1 MVDYIEVDMKEFIA
15 GCAKRFC
22 PTCGQEI
29 KVDKSG
35 HTLGRPRKFCSD
47 ICRQKFWKAHP
58 KVEVW
63 ASYEQKTCPVCGE
76 SFYAQHE
83 NRRERKYCSRACA
96 NRGRAGKGGRDDGS
110 VL

>member
-29 KVDKSG
+29 EIDKSG

-47 ICRQKFWKAHP
+47 ACRQKFWKAHP

-63 ASYEQKTCPVCGE
+63 ASYEQKICPVCGE
-76 SFYAQHE
+76 LFYAQHE

>member
-29 KVDKSG
+29 EIDKSG

-47 ICRQKFWKAHP
+47 ACRQKFWKAHQGC
-58 KVEVW
+58 VR
-63 ASYEQKTCPVCGE
+63 
-76 SFYAQHE
+76 FYLSGSPA
-83 NRRERKYCSRACA
+83 RRSDRIVSRI
-96 NRGRAGKGGRDDGS
+96 RR
-110 VL
+110 

>member
-29 KVDKSG
+29 EIDKSG

-47 ICRQKFWKAHP
+47 ACRQKFWKAHP

-63 ASYEQKTCPVCGE
+63 ASYEQKTCPVCG
-76 SFYAQHE
+76 SDQTWLM
-83 NRRERKYCSRACA
+83 
-96 NRGRAGKGGRDDGS
+96 RGNEVEIKEIE
-110 VL
+110 V